1 MSMVLT
7 VFVLN
12 LYGIADHPVPRWIRA
27 LILIYLARFLGMCD
41 TADIYER
48 ARSRHSL
55 RAKQRK
61 FSGKNSYLKR
71 AVLRD
76 APVTATQVYGIADWL
91 YRIGGRGRTDGSES
105 PKDNWS
111 GSASA
116 ALNPGKRRGNGL
128 VAVSASTV
136 VGSAS
141 EDELKDAREDYSRDW
156 RRVAEVFDRFF
167 FWTFL
172 LAIAI
177 STTVLFHPLM
187 TAVHS
192 SDFR

>member
-12 LYGIADHPVPRWIRA
+12 LYGISDQPVPRWIRA

-41 TADIYER
+41 TAEIYER

-55 RAKQRK
+55 RAKHRK

-76 APVTATQVYGIADWL
+76 APVSAAQVYGVADWI
-91 YRIGGRGRTDGSES
+91 YRIGGRGQTDGSES
-105 PKDNWS
+105 SRDNLS
-111 GSASA
+111 SASA
-116 ALNPGKRRGNGL
+116 ALNPKRRGNGL

-136 VGSAS
+136 GSTS
-141 EDELKDAREDYSRDW
+141 GDELKDVRQDYSRDW

-172 LAIAI
+172 LAITV

-187 TAVHS
+187 S
-192 SDFR
+192 SVTSTELR